1 MSPRGKN
8 ATKMNVPSGEDVLA
22 ALRQL
27 EQGFRTG
34 VDCDSEDKCIFS
46 DDGDDDE
53 AAAGEL
59 Y

>member
-1 MSPRGKN
+1 
-8 ATKMNVPSGEDVLA
+8 MNVPSGEDVLA

>member
-1 MSPRGKN
+1 MNDDPVSKN
-8 ATKMNVPSGEDVLA
+8 LHSCHRVVKMRVQSGEDVLGD
-22 ALRQL
+22 LRQL
-27 EQGFRTG
+27 DT
-34 VDCDSEDKCIFS
+34 DSVDKCIFS